1 MFLKGFLVLTAL
13 SACLQ
18 RAQAQPKVFIGID
31 FTGKSIM
38 AFTLTKH
45 PPSVNVEELM
55 HL

>member
-18 RAQAQPKVFIGID
+18 RAQAQSKVFIGID
-31 FTGKSIM
+31 FTGKVII

-45 PPSVNVEELM
+45 SSSVNVKKLM